1 LSIIITNKCAKILLQ
16 EQVSTSAKKQMLG
29 GLIEKQKEN
38 QYELYSELIN
48 TKGWMNGTFI

>member
-1 LSIIITNKCAKILLQ
+1 
-16 EQVSTSAKKQMLG
+16 MLG

-48 TKGWMNGTFI
+48 TKGWMNGSFI